1 MKPEMLSVYV
11 LTDRHIAGER
21 SIVDLIEAALRGGA
35 TMVQLREK
43 EGSDE
48 EMLATGRKLQQL
60 THQAGVPLI
69 INDRINVALELDA
82 EGVHV
87 GQSDM
92 TARDV
97 RQLIGAHRILGV
109 SAETV
114 EEALLAEQAGADYL
128 GVGDVYGTS
137 TKLDGTPPIG
147 LTGLA
152 AVVQAVSI
160 PVVAIGGI
168 TLENAAAT
176 IQAGAAGVAVISAV
190 VGAADPEATTRLL
203 RKNIRISC

>member
-1 MKPEMLSVYV
+1 MKPEMLLVYV
-11 LTDRHIAGER
+11 LTDRHMAGER
-21 SIVDLIEAALRGGA
+21 SIVDVVDAALRGGA

-48 EMLATGRKLQQL
+48 EVLVMGRKLQQL
-60 THQAGVPLI
+60 TRRAGVPLI
-69 INDRINVALELDA
+69 VNDRIGVALELDA

-87 GQSDM
+87 GQGDM
-92 TARDV
+92 SARDV
-97 RQLIGAHRILGV
+97 RELIGAHRILGV

-114 EEALLAEQAGADYL
+114 EEALLAEEAGADYV

-137 TKLDGTPPIG
+137 TKLDGTARIG
-147 LTGLA
+147 LEGLA

-176 IQAGAAGVAVISAV
+176 MQAGAAGVAVISAI
-190 VGAADPEATTRLL
+190 VGAADPEGATRLL
-203 RKNIRISC
+203 RKHIEIFC